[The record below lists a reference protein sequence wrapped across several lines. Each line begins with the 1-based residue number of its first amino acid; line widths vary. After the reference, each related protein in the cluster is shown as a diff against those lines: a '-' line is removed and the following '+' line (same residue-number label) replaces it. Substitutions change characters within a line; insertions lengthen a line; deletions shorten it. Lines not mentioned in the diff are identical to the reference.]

1 MTGSLLERLHGLVT
15 PDLLSSAARKLDEP
29 EGLVA
34 AGLHAAFPAL
44 LTGLGSKAQN
54 ARSLRV
60 LHELITQSGSAAEV
74 LKHPRLA
81 VAATPDS
88 PLGASGGRLLT
99 GLFGPHL
106 PTVADLVA
114 RSAGLRA
121 GSGEPLLELAAPLVL
136 GLLVHRVR
144 TDSLG
149 PAGLAALLLGEHD
162 RIARTLPPGLMAA
175 PDPTR
180 PPPAVRW
187 LPPAIALGM
196 LLLLLWGLSH
206 QRPAAVDRTV
216 GTINAIL
223 AGDADGDPEPPAP

>member
-1 MTGSLLERLHGLVT
+1 MTGSLLERLHSLVS

-29 EGLVA
+29 DELLA
-34 AGLHAAFPAL
+34 AGLRAAFPAL
-44 LTGLGSKAQN
+44 LAGLGSKAQN
-54 ARSLRV
+54 ARSLRA
-60 LHELITQSGSAAEV
+60 LHELIAQSGSAAEA

-88 PLGASGGRLLT
+88 PLGAAGGRLLT
-99 GLFGPHL
+99 WLFGPHL

-144 TDSLG
+144 SDALG

-162 RIARTLPPGLMAA
+162 RIARTLPPGLIAI
-175 PDPTR
+175 PDSPG
-180 PPPAVRW
+180 PPPPVVRW
-187 LPPAIALGM
+187 LSPMIALGV
-196 LLLLLWGLSH
+196 LLLLLWGLSRD
-206 QRPAAVDRTV
+206 QRPAVVDRTI
-216 GTINAIL
+216 GTINAIM
-223 AGDADGDPEPPAP
+223 ASDH